1 MKSYNEMAKNALK
14 RIDEENKAIAKKR
27 KILKRTLIPTLSL
40 CVALV
45 IGFGVMGGFENL
57 VEPEIEES
65 YEYLYEGTV
74 DTKGNTTGK
83 LTGFETETAV
93 GNTTKPD
100 NSNGSPNVQSS
111 APQDSGETTES
122 PCIRVV
128 DITYEG
134 KTYIEN
140 YSEDMTLYEKD
151 KLLGSTKDFNG
162 YYRDKK
168 TNGKV
173 YSVKN
178 SSEFLIIELDGSQK
192 ILLKEVS

>member
-40 CVALV
+40 CVAAV
-45 IGFGVMGGFENL
+45 IGFGVMGGFEKM

-65 YEYLYEGTV
+65 YEYLYDGTV
-74 DTKGNTTGK
+74 DTNGNNMSGIKTEATTGNS
-83 LTGFETETAV
+83 A
-93 GNTTKPD
+93 KPG
-100 NSNGSPNVQSS
+100 NSNGSPAMQSS
-111 APQDSGETTES
+111 APQDSDETTEG

-151 KLLGSTKDFNG
+151 KLLGSTNDFNG

-178 SSEFLIIELDGSQK
+178 SSEFLIIEIDDSQK

>member
-1 MKSYNEMAKNALK
+1 MKSYNEMAKSALV
-14 RIDEENKAIAKKR
+14 RIDEENKLLIKR
-27 KILKRTLIPTLSL
+27 RKTLKRTLIPALSL
-40 CVALV
+40 CVAAAV
-45 IGFGVMGGFENL
+45 CFGVMGGFEKMT
-57 VEPEIEES
+57 EPEIEES

-74 DTKGNTTGK
+74 DTNGNNMSGIKTEATTGNS
-83 LTGFETETAV
+83 A
-93 GNTTKPD
+93 KPD

-111 APQDSGETTES
+111 APKDSGETTEA

-151 KLLGSTKDFNG
+151 KLLGSTHDFNG

-178 SSEFLIIELDGSQK
+178 SSEFLIIELDDSQK